1 MTAANRDRRRGE
13 GEKKG
18 IANLQSLYE
27 RALGLL
33 RGSESSAI
41 PAGVERRALFR
52 FDLDRSKNVQE
63 HVSIRFSVHSIQPRE
78 QAFADLG

>member
-1 MTAANRDRRRGE
+1 MAMNLSSFFE
-13 GEKKG
+13 GP
-18 IANLQSLYE
+18 SVYE

-41 PAGVERRALFR
+41 PAGVERRTLFR

-63 HVSIRFSVHSIQPRE
+63 HVSIQFSVHSIQPRE